1 MKNTPVKTTMK
12 GKNKMEA
19 KNNELATAVEGIE
32 EELGQYFGNL
42 THQQKKMLNDLTR
55 LYDSLQGPED
65 ALDHSGYSRPIP
77 SANNRRKRPY
87 SE

>member
-1 MKNTPVKTTMK
+1 MKQRLVKTTMK
-12 GKNKMEA
+12 GKMKMEA

-32 EELGQYFGNL
+32 EELGQYFGTL
-42 THQQKKMLNDLTR
+42 THHQKRMLNDLTR
-55 LYDSLQGPED
+55 LYDSLRGPEN

-77 SANNRRKRPY
+77 SAHNRKKRPY